1 MENFRTVNIAVEFY
15 QMCHTFKLTGDARN
29 QLDRAARSIALNLGE
44 GRGRKTRK
52 DQKRFF
58 QIAFGSLR
66 ECQTL
71 LRLERLEGIEA
82 WQVLDKLG
90 AHVIQIT
97 SKSLRALFFPL
108 SAIIFQLTE
117 TDKTDEQH
125 QILGLLRERKLFHQ
139 FQMPS
144 SLRFKRRCS

>member
-1 MENFRTVNIAVEFY
+1 MIKSTDFDKPSFQFSEAVSVSDAVSRLPIADSRNKNTTLNIAIEFY
-15 QMCHTFKLTGDARN
+15 QMCNTFKLTGDARN

-52 DQKRFF
+52 EQRRFF

-71 LRLERLEGIEA
+71 FRLERLEGTEA

-90 AHVIQIT
+90 AHLYRLLQ
-97 SKSLRALFFPL
+97 RA
-108 SAIIFQLTE
+108 
-117 TDKTDEQH
+117 
-125 QILGLLRERKLFHQ
+125 
-139 FQMPS
+139 
-144 SLRFKRRCS
+144 